1 MTFLDYLLTGPPLL
15 VNLVCEQPPI
25 QIKKIYISYV
35 FWICQLGQY
44 KNPRKSLTLC
54 RRFKNWIWN
63 MYLLIIFFLS
73 INVQSKGVVVE
84 ENCSIN
90 ELRSK
95 IGRWMKIAKGKR
107 LLAVAAIKKST
118 TLISASWL
126 ACLNLR
132 WGWRKLLLRLRYRM
146 KLESVKVS

>member
-1 MTFLDYLLTGPPLL
+1 M
-15 VNLVCEQPPI
+15 
-25 QIKKIYISYV
+25 
-35 FWICQLGQY
+35 
-44 KNPRKSLTLC
+44 
-54 RRFKNWIWN
+54 FKA
-63 MYLLIIFFLS
+63 
-73 INVQSKGVVVE
+73 KVVE

-132 WGWRKLLLRLRYRM
+132 WGWRKLRLRLRYRM
-146 KLESVKVS
+146 KLESEAFMFYNLYTYPKISYTCYKSLARLKLTRKWLFQVWNGFFSGFQNQVGLEPEFWKAGL

>member
-1 MTFLDYLLTGPPLL
+1 M
-15 VNLVCEQPPI
+15 
-25 QIKKIYISYV
+25 
-35 FWICQLGQY
+35 
-44 KNPRKSLTLC
+44 
-54 RRFKNWIWN
+54 FKA
-63 MYLLIIFFLS
+63 
-73 INVQSKGVVVE
+73 KVVE

-107 LLAVAAIKKST
+107 LLAVVAIKKST

-132 WGWRKLLLRLRYRM
+132 WGWRKLRLRLRYIEWNWKQ
-146 KLESVKVS
+146 KLLYVLYSTYLPKDFLYLLQIFEPTVNRGFTFYKLCNTFLGDKMSKNTILTDMLTTATS